1 MGDFKHVNISLI
13 PFDRE
18 TMFPLYNKVCFP
30 IYVNDQVNRYSGW
43 RPPEFLLKVQ
53 CGTVKSWSSK
63 LSQVGSRILTKQEFS
78 WYIVGGI
85 TSLGGI
91 FSWVPGIGLVCITH
105 SKTDK
110 IFSMLSVL
118 LVTDIEAQ
126 QAVCIN
132 VSVRITMILFFCA
145 FNFIAMNVL
154 VLS

>member
-18 TMFPLYNKVCFP
+18 AMIPLYNKVCFP

-43 RPPEFLLKVQ
+43 RPPKFLLKVQ

-63 LSQVGSRILTKQEFS
+63 LSQVESHILTKQEIS
-78 WYIVGGI
+78 WYVRGI

-91 FSWVPGIGLVCITH
+91 FSWVPGIGLVCITR

-118 LVTDIEAQ
+118 LVTDIDDQ

-132 VSVRITMILFFCA
+132 VSVRITIVLFFCA

-154 VLS
+154 ALS